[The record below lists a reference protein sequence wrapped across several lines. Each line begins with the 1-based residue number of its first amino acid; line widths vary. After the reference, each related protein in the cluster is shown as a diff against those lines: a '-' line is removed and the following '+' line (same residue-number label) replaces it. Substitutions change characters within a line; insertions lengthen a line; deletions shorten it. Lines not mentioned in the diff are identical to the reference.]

1 MINKQDLPLFSDDE
15 LINLRTALT
24 EELVS
29 RKGNALERES
39 FEAQLEALKVLVEAC
54 DPESEG
60 ISAKAKLLDS
70 QLADLERIV
79 AYANDYEQE
88 IQSLYDQIQALLPRW
103 KQVLNRALG
112 GRRRVRFRFVFFV
125 RRQTRNRFSFRIN
138 NIGFGAKQDKI
149 I

>member
-1 MINKQDLPLFSDDE
+1 M
-15 LINLRTALT
+15 
-24 EELVS
+24 S

-39 FEAQLEALKVLVEAC
+39 FGAQLEALKVLVEAC

-88 IQSLYDQIQALLPRW
+88 EV
-103 KQVLNRALG
+103 QVSSAVRA
-112 GRRRVRFRFVFFV
+112 
-125 RRQTRNRFSFRIN
+125 
-138 NIGFGAKQDKI
+138 
-149 I
+149 

>member
-1 MINKQDLPLFSDDE
+1 LPLFSDDE

-24 EELVS
+24 EELES

-60 ISAKAKLLDS
+60 VSAKAKLLDS

-79 AYANDYEQE
+79 AYANDYDQE

-103 KQVLNRALG
+103 KQAINRALG
-112 GRRRVRFRFVFFV
+112 GRRRVRFRFVFLV